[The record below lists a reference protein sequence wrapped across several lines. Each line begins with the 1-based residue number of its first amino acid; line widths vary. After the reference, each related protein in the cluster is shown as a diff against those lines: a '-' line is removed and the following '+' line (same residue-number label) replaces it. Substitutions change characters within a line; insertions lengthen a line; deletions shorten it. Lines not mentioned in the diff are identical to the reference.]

1 MQGTI
6 LTFSDYDLTV
16 RRSSRIRRSKCGRRS
31 KGYAK
36 KSIGSGSIKSVVK
49 QAETVATSIIGNVEK
64 IIASKQADIEA
75 AKRAYDELNKRLEQQ
90 VIQNQNLSDLLSS
103 QTSSIERLSNE
114 LEESQN
120 ANKDL
125 NVELNGMQIQMERL
139 KEENRTL
146 KKAMGGQTKEL
157 EKYVDT
163 LIESIRKRF
172 GYVPPQ
178 LKLTA
183 FFGAPT
189 FAHLS
194 KEFWREP

>member
-1 MQGTI
+1 MC
-6 LTFSDYDLTV
+6 SKC
-16 RRSSRIRRSKCGRRS
+16 RRRSKQ
-31 KGYAK
+31 YAK
-36 KSIGSGSIKSVVK
+36 RIYWSGSTRVIKYV
-49 QAETVATSIIGNVEK
+49 ETVATSIIGNVEK

-103 QTSSIERLSNE
+103 QTSSIERLSTE

-183 FFGAPT
+183 FFGPQ
-189 FAHLS
+189 HLHT
-194 KEFWREP
+194 

>member
-1 MQGTI
+1 MTSPLGDRAAYAA
-6 LTFSDYDLTV
+6 LNAEEEV
-16 RRSSRIRRSKCGRRS
+16 RAMLKE
-31 KGYAK
+31 
-36 KSIGSGSIKSVVK
+36 SIGSGSIKSVVK